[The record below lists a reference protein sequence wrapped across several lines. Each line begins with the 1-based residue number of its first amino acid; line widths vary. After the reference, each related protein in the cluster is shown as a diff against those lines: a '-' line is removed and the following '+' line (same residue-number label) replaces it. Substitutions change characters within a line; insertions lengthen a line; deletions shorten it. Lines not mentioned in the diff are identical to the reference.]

1 MFSSFIFLSFRL
13 LPGWYVDLR
22 KIPGKPSLDRAITAL
37 LIGIGCLLFLLGFRV
52 SIVAL
57 GMSIL
62 VASLF
67 VYFVATRIGGQTGD
81 VLGAAQQITEITILL
96 AIIMVGME

>member
-1 MFSSFIFLSFRL
+1 LS
-13 LPGWYVDLR
+13 VSA
-22 KIPGKPSLDRAITAL
+22 GKPSLDRAIVAL
-37 LIGIGCLLFLLGFRV
+37 LIGFGFLLFLLGFRI

-57 GMSIL
+57 GISVL
-62 VASLF
+62 FVGFF

-96 AIIMVGME
+96 AIIMVGIE